1 MQDLE
6 NNNWITLDLLG
17 SIYEIYANLTVTTL
31 LNLKNLW
38 TTRTELC
45 RKGTFVKASFIFV
58 TIILGIFEN
67 PKKKNLIK
75 TPFLFQAT

>member
-38 TTRTELC
+38 TTRIELC
-45 RKGTFVKASFIFV
+45 RKGIFVKASFIFV
-58 TIILGIFEN
+58 TIIVGIFEN